1 MRSAGPSQKN
11 RVAQSFGFVRNV
23 ETLAAGGSV
32 SAGSGLIGFVC
43 SHSVAV
49 PLDEDDLAVVGQP
62 VDDC

>member
-1 MRSAGPSQKN
+1 M
-11 RVAQSFGFVRNV
+11 FGFGRNV